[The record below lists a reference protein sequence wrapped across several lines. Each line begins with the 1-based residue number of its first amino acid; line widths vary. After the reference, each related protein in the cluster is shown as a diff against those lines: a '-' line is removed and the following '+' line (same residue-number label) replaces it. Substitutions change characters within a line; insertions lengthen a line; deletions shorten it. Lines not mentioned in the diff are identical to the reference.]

1 MLKLTTLALLAALAA
16 GTLAACS
23 EEAADGRY
31 ATHDRGRS
39 NNRAELPPA
48 APLATAEAIVRS
60 GR

>member
-1 MLKLTTLALLAALAA
+1 MLKPTTLALLAAMAA
-16 GTLAACS
+16 VPFTACS
-23 EEAADGRY
+23 DAASDGRY

-48 APLATAEAIVRS
+48 APLPIGEAL

>member
-39 NNRAELPPA
+39 NNRADIPT
-48 APLATAEAIVRS
+48 APVLTGEAR